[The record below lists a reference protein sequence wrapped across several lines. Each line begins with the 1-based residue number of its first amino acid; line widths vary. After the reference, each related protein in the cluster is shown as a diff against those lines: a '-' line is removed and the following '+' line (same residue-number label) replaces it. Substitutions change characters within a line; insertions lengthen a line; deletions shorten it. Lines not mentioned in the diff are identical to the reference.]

1 MHIAATRRAAFII
14 QDPVVLWVWQEHGR
28 GVQPSFVP
36 ANTALLLSQGEAK
49 RCFPYLHEVSL
60 ASSPVMVE
68 GGCVVWGRA

>member
-1 MHIAATRRAAFII
+1 M
-14 QDPVVLWVWQEHGR
+14 
-28 GVQPSFVP
+28 QPSFVP

-68 GGCVVWGRA
+68 GGCVGLGKSLGREKSVGFH